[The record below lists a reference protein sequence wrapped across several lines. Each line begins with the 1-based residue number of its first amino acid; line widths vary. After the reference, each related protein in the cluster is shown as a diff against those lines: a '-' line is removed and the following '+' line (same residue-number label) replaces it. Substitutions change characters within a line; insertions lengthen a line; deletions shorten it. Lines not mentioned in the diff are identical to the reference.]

1 MLIRIAYWKQ
11 NYGGDSNKWSG
22 SRLSVQTVRLPK
34 EIYGESYWMLAKG
47 MVILCDLCLSFFSIW
62 VKSALLRVT
71 GNTRVCICKGLGRRY
86 GTGMIQSW
94 QFVISVSPSQFV
106 GFHFLLWLNDFWNFR
121 SSLVEYI
128 FKGLNF
134 NLKPLKVLWKGT
146 RNTLLVFL
154 WIFITIF

>member
-1 MLIRIAYWKQ
+1 MVRI
-11 NYGGDSNKWSG
+11 
-22 SRLSVQTVRLPK
+22 
-34 EIYGESYWMLAKG
+34 
-47 MVILCDLCLSFFSIW
+47 VINGVEVDFPFKPYDCQKKYMEKVIECLQRVWLYYVISAWVVFSTW

-71 GNTRVCICKGLGRRY
+71 GNTIVCICKGLGRRY

-134 NLKPLKVLWKGT
+134 NLKPLKVLWKET